1 MREENQ
7 KLEKAQHSLQ
17 QECKQL
23 KEELQ
28 TAVSEKAVL
37 VEELKKH
44 LQDKVIV
51 LFSCIIIG
59 SYVIFSVILIVL
71 SRVLYLF
78 QGTLFL
84 SGMRK
89 SS

>member
-1 MREENQ
+1 MEENQ

-17 QECKQL
+17 HECKQL

-37 VEELKKH
+37 EAKQIEFENLKRMVSAKDGEIEELKKR

-51 LFSCIIIG
+51 PFIIG
-59 SYVIFSVILIVL
+59 SYVKFNE
-71 SRVLYLF
+71 F
-78 QGTLFL
+78 
-84 SGMRK
+84 
-89 SS
+89 